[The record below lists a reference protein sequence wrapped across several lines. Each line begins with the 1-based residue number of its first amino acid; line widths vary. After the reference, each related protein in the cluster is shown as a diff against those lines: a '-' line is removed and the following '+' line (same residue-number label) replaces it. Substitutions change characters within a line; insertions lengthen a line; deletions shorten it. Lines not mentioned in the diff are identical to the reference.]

1 MPAANRSARQPQ
13 GRRRRA
19 LRPRVGLQPGNAAL
33 PAQRGIAIDDRCVA
47 SARQPFD
54 GPMTVR
60 FGDAEV
66 VLGGTLAR
74 AVRVALD
81 HT

>member
-1 MPAANRSARQPQ
+1 MSNSNPEMLRS
-13 GRRRRA
+13 
-19 LRPRVGLQPGNAAL
+19 L
-33 PAQRGIAIDDRCVA
+33 AQRGIAIDDRCVA

-60 FGDAEV
+60 FGDAEI

-74 AVRVALD
+74 AMRVALD